1 MDVSLSRFTL
11 LDWLYGDVVA
21 DSVFGLQNTI
31 EKWTAVELVLARAR
45 HEQGLIP
52 TNAFEHIEN
61 VVAPSEHDPRLHA
74 KSLNVGYPIIAL
86 VELLNEQLPE
96 EHRGHFH
103 LGATTQDIMDT
114 ALVLQVR
121 EAIEIIEQHVTELGN
136 LIAVLVKQHALT
148 LMPGRTHAQ
157 IAVPTTFGL
166 KMAVFLDQLGRSLIE
181 MREAR
186 EQAAVISL
194 HGAAGTSAALGEHAA
209 AIRKRCAE
217 MLDLVAD
224 ETPWHVA
231 RDRFVR
237 VAQASALL
245 SSVLARLGREV
256 VDLSRTEIAEVSEA
270 SGNLRGASSTMPQ
283 KRNPILSEAVIGLA
297 VAAQASAALMLRAA
311 EAGHERA
318 AGEWQI
324 EWRAL
329 PDTLTTISS
338 ACKTAREL
346 VAGLQVDVNQMRANL
361 ALDHGLVYAE
371 DAMVGLARLIGR
383 DRAHE
388 IVYNA
393 AQESRANGES
403 LTLSLNKLLVS
414 AGLTTTLAIEPGL
427 DTTLITA
434 TCEQSV
440 SAWHAIN

>member
-1 MDVSLSRFTL
+1 MDVSTSRFTL
-11 LDWLYGDVVA
+11 LDWLYGDAAA
-21 DSVFGLQNTI
+21 DSVFGLKNTI
-31 EKWTAVELVLARAR
+31 AKWTEVELMLARAR

-52 TNAFEHIEN
+52 TSTFESIEKL
-61 VVAPSEHDPRLHA
+61 VAPSEHDPRLHA

-96 EHRGHFH
+96 EHRGYLH

-121 EAIEIIEQHVTELGN
+121 EAMQIIEQYVGDLGN
-136 LIAVLVKQHALT
+136 LIAALVNRHALT

-166 KMAVFLDQLGRSLIE
+166 KMAVFLDQIRRSLIDL
-181 MREAR
+181 REAR

-194 HGAAGTSAALGEHAA
+194 HGAAGTSAALGEHAV

-217 MLDLVAD
+217 LLDLAVD

-237 VAQASALL
+237 VTQASALL
-245 SSVLARLGREV
+245 ASVLARLGREV
-256 VDLSRTEIAEVSEA
+256 VDLARTEVAEVSEE

-297 VAAQASAALMLRAA
+297 VAAQASASLMLRAA

-329 PDTLTTISS
+329 PDTLVSISS
-338 ACKTAREL
+338 ASKTAKEL
-346 VAGLQVDVNQMRANL
+346 VAGLQIDADRMRENL
-361 ALDHGLVYAE
+361 SLDHGLVYAE
-371 DAMVGLARLIGR
+371 DAMVGLARLVGR

-388 IVYNA
+388 IVYKA
-393 AQESRANGES
+393 AQESRINGES
-403 LTLSLNKLLVS
+403 LSMSLNKLL
-414 AGLTTTLAIEPGL
+414 AKEGLSMSFDVEPGL
-427 DTTLITA
+427 DSALIAA